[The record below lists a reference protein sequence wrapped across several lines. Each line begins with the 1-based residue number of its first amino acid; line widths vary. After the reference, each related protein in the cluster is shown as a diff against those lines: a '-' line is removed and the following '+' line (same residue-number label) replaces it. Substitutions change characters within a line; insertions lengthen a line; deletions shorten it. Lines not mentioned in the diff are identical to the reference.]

1 MKHDRQAARPCA
13 TQSKLAHAPLMHA
26 QQMLG
31 ACRHQLSL
39 FAHISNITWN
49 FDQKECVAGVMS
61 NNKTG
66 DIKQFA
72 LDPSSRS
79 QFDIVNELWDYI

>member
-1 MKHDRQAARPCA
+1 M
-13 TQSKLAHAPLMHA
+13 LAQLALTVGDGVGVA
-26 QQMLG
+26 

-49 FDQKECVAGVMS
+49 FDQKDRMAGVMS

-72 LDPSSRS
+72 LDPASTN
-79 QFDIVNELWDYI
+79 QFDIVNQLWDYI